1 MIDIEIN
8 NMKKL
13 TKLES
18 VIHVGVKDLKKLYK
32 VVESYVRSLNGL
44 EINYQYFGP
53 LSIPIVLEKQ
63 PNTIKLEISSKLE
76 KENWNIGQVLLV
88 IHEEISARESFEY
101 LQQNDSDRKEL
112 NNHSTAS
119 SLNAQIKAKNL
130 FFEKVKIITGTNIK
144 FEPM

>member
-13 TKLES
+13 AKLES

-63 PNTIKLEISSKLE
+63 PNTIKLEISSKLG

-88 IHEEISARESFEY
+88 IH
-101 LQQNDSDRKEL
+101 
-112 NNHSTAS
+112 
-119 SLNAQIKAKNL
+119 
-130 FFEKVKIITGTNIK
+130 
-144 FEPM
+144 